1 MTPPPSPTRRA
12 VLSSAGVAG
21 IAVCLGGCAAA
32 SSGSS
37 GNSGSTSGGG
47 GTTAKASDV
56 PVGAGLIVGQYVV
69 TQPKAGTYEAFS
81 YLCTHQNLPVQQVT
95 DAAIVCG
102 RHGSTFSLADGSVI
116 TGPATKALTKATV
129 TVSGDTLTIS

>member
-1 MTPPPSPTRRA
+1 MTAHPVPSRRV
-12 VLSSAGVAG
+12 VLNGAGLAA
-21 IAVCLGGCAAA
+21 ITLCLGGCAAA
-32 SSGSS
+32 PGAASSAA
-37 GNSGSTSGGG
+37 SGGP
-47 GTTAKASDV
+47 TTVKAADV
-56 PVGAGLIVGQYVV
+56 PVGSGTIVGQFVV

-102 RHGSTFSLADGSVI
+102 RHGSTYSLADGTVL

-129 TVSGDTLTIS
+129 TVNGDTLTIS